1 MNYFE
6 VKERLESLVRFR
18 ALYVEFIGFTNR
30 TDNVPA
36 LMVRQKMEPLASI
49 TVDSLRQVGLGG
61 MVTRD
66 APVHGGRKVRINLI
80 KAIFR
85 DAVIRRFSV
94 TDQEPLDLLDM
105 GILAYRK
112 QLWIQKLQLC
122 NPFFWVYQ
130 IVLWLAR
137 LPVTVCR
144 ASGYDTSRVEQ
155 SAALKLYLLLFQV
168 GFYLLVARAAG
179 LFSWFRA
186 DIIAL

>member
-6 VKERLESLVRFR
+6 VKDRLESLVRFR
-18 ALYVEFIGFTNR
+18 ALYAEFIGFTNR
-30 TDNVPA
+30 TDNLPA
-36 LMVRQKMEPLASI
+36 LMIRQKMEPLAPM
-49 TVDSLRQVGLGG
+49 TVESLRQVGLGG

-80 KAIFR
+80 KVIFR
-85 DAVIRRFSV
+85 DAIIRRYSV
-94 TDQEPLDLLDM
+94 TDQEPLELLDM
-105 GILAYRK
+105 GILAYQKR
-112 QLWIQKLQLC
+112 LWIEKLQLF
-122 NPFFWVYQ
+122 NPLFWVYQ

-144 ASGYDTSRVEQ
+144 AAGYDTSKVEQ

-168 GFYLLVARAAG
+168 GFYVLIARAVG